1 MDKWDEGYF
10 AGHVILIGRW
20 RDKKSI
26 SRLNCVHRISLRK
39 RRPSKV
45 DSYGR
50 RGTGVGQ
57 VQCDQDQDG
66 LDLLFSE
73 RHDLSFPRCRLRWSG
88 EKNMETV
95 GNFNLWS
102 NASVL
107 LWCFIFIF
115 FTNLGPKFW
124 HFKNNWG
131 FDPMNRKIWQHLWD
145 MLNCKVQDVP
155 LSIPILATC
164 FPFLPFLKRHPM

>member
-10 AGHVILIGRW
+10 AGHVILIRRW

-26 SRLNCVHRISLRK
+26 SRLNCVHRSSLRR
-39 RRPSKV
+39 RRPSKA

-73 RHDLSFPRCRLRWSG
+73 RHDLSFKRCRLRWSR
-88 EKNMETV
+88 EKNMGMV
-95 GNFNLWS
+95 GNFNLCG
-102 NASVL
+102 VL
-107 LWCFIFIF
+107 FSC
-115 FTNLGPKFW
+115 FTNQGPKFW

-131 FDPMNRKIWQHLWD
+131 FDRMNRKIWQHLWD
-145 MLNCKVQDVP
+145 MLYSRHHAADFSVVFESQIPNPTSPQRDV
-155 LSIPILATC
+155 C
-164 FPFLPFLKRHPM
+164 C